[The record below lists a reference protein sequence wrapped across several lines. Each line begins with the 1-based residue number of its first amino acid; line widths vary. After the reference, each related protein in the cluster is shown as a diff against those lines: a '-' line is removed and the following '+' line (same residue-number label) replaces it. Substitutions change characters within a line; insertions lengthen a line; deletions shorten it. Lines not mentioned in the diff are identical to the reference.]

1 MRCARSSGTMGTSE
15 FGPFGY
21 HPVIKSVMAMASVD
35 GMQLTVTNVITDRNS
50 LNELGLH
57 VPTR

>member
-1 MRCARSSGTMGTSE
+1 MGTSE